1 MKKLLGF
8 VLLIIGALIFVNLL
22 LEPLLEPGMLYSP
35 TKIIAAY
42 PDARAFKYED
52 VSLSSK
58 NGRKINGWFFK
69 NNRSRKAIL
78 YLHGNSDNIGAP
90 LTLYTVRTFYRLPA
104 NVFAVDYQGYGKS
117 EGTPSEENVYNDAE
131 AAYAFLIKKGFA
143 SRDIIV
149 VGNSMGG
156 AVATYLAS
164 KHEIGGL
171 VLQRTFAS
179 VAEMAARKNPLYRF
193 PIIWFRSSYNTL
205 EMIKKVKAPV
215 LIVHSK
221 QDEVV
226 PYQMAMEIF
235 KNCPG
240 QKKLITIETGRHD
253 DDIFNQE
260 YIQSLRVMLKSR

>member
-8 VLLIIGALIFVNLL
+8 VLFILGALIFVNLAI
-22 LEPLLEPGMLYSP
+22 EPLIEPGMLYSP
-35 TKIIAAY
+35 NKIIAAY
-42 PDARAFKYED
+42 PDARPFKYED
-52 VSLSSK
+52 VYLTSR

-69 NNRSRKAIL
+69 NERSQKAIL

-90 LTLYTVRTFYRLPA
+90 LTLYTIRTFYRLPA
-104 NVFAVDYQGYGKS
+104 NVFAIDYQGYGKS
-117 EGTPSEENVYNDAE
+117 EGAPSEENVYNDAE
-131 AAYAFLIKKGFA
+131 AAYAFLEKKGFA
-143 SRDIIV
+143 PRGIIV

-179 VAEMAARKNPLYRF
+179 IAEMAVRKNPLYRF

-221 QDEVV
+221 QDDVV
-226 PYQMAMEIF
+226 PYAMGVEIF

-260 YIQSLRVMLKSR
+260 YIQSFKAMLKNK